1 MESELVQAIQE
12 IAQGLNQTSCFDILS
27 LIISAISACAT
38 VAVLYYNHRTIKLA
52 QDGMQ
57 QSLNLAFY
65 EKMLAVAN
73 NIENGDYSNTDTE
86 IKLLFGDTVLKN
98 IQEIRRLKTEKVY
111 QDRTSEKYNELL
123 DQQPEAAEYYDLD
136 ALLMEDTDA
145 PEHLVKRHE
154 ELDKKFEIL
163 YSDDG
168 EEYDWKDISAKSK
181 QIEEKMDELIQKVNH
196 DVWAILKEK
205 LSIKPVHKSH
215 K

>member
-12 IAQGLNQTSCFDILS
+12 IAQGLNQTSGFDILS
-27 LIISAISACAT
+27 LIISTISACAT

-52 QDGMQ
+52 QEGMQ

-98 IQEIRRLKTEKVY
+98 IQEIRRLKTEKAY
-111 QDRTSEKYNELL
+111 QDRTSEKYSELL

-136 ALLMEDTDA
+136 ALLMEDADA
-145 PEHLVKRHE
+145 PEHLVKRYE

-168 EEYDWKDISAKSK
+168 EEYNWKNISTESK
-181 QIEEKMDELIQKVNH
+181 QTEEKLNDLIQKVSR
-196 DVWAILKEK
+196 DVWATMKEK
-205 LSIKPVHKSH
+205 LSIKSICKNC

>member
-73 NIENGDYSNTDTE
+73 NIENTLLPIPFGPSIE
-86 IKLLFGDTVLKN
+86 ITSFLFCFIT
-98 IQEIRRLKTEKVY
+98 
-111 QDRTSEKYNELL
+111 
-123 DQQPEAAEYYDLD
+123 
-136 ALLMEDTDA
+136 
-145 PEHLVKRHE
+145 
-154 ELDKKFEIL
+154 
-163 YSDDG
+163 
-168 EEYDWKDISAKSK
+168 
-181 QIEEKMDELIQKVNH
+181 
-196 DVWAILKEK
+196 
-205 LSIKPVHKSH
+205 
-215 K
+215 

>member
-1 MESELVQAIQE
+1 MESELVQVIQE
-12 IAQGLNQTSCFDILS
+12 IAQGLNQTSGFDILS
-27 LIISAISACAT
+27 LIISAISAFAT
-38 VAVLYYNHRTIKLA
+38 VAVLYYNHRAIKLA

-98 IQEIRRLKTEKVY
+98 IQEIRSLKTKKAQ
-111 QDRTSEKYNELL
+111 QDRISEKYSELL
-123 DQQPEAAEYYDLD
+123 DQQPEAAEYYSLD

-145 PEHLVKRHE
+145 PKCSIERYE

-168 EEYDWKDISAKSK
+168 EEYNWKDISTESK
-181 QIEEKMDELIQKVNH
+181 KIEEKMDDLIQKVNR
-196 DVWAILKEK
+196 DVWAIMKEK
-205 LSIKPVHKSH
+205 LSIKSLQ
-215 K
+215 